1 MSEKPQVSIMLSG
14 GSFRGDHIADALI
27 AYDYRPDET
36 VAELVARVL
45 GNKPPS
51 RHGCWSDHIQI
62 RIVRATDE

>member
-1 MSEKPQVSIMLSG
+1 MSEKPQVSIMFSG
-14 GSFRGDHIADALI
+14 GSFRGDHTADVLI

-45 GNKPPS
+45 GDKPPC
-51 RHGCWSDHIQI
+51 HGYWSDHIQI